1 MPPPPVVL
9 LCPAPQSTG
18 AIFTTEAL
26 ALLRRRYDVREV
38 ADPRDPAVD
47 DVLPECFA
55 VIGQVDLPRARID
68 AAGQLRVVCNVEG
81 NFYPNVDYEA
91 CFARGIPVLSC
102 GPAYAQPVAEYA
114 LGLAL
119 VLARGIAREDRAFR
133 RGEERYLSEANVDSL
148 LLSEARLGLLGL
160 GNLGR
165 ALLPLLRPFGAPI
178 GAHDPWLPDSSHM
191 VVELSQLLLTI
202 ASPSILKKM

>member
-1 MPPPPVVL
+1 MPSRPVVL

-18 AIFTTEAL
+18 AIFSAEAL
-26 ALLRRRYDVREV
+26 ALLHERYDVREV
-38 ADPRDPAVD
+38 ADPQDPAVD
-47 DVLPECFA
+47 DVLPACFA
-55 VIGQVDLPRARID
+55 VIGQVDLPRARIE

-81 NFYPNVDYEA
+81 NFYPNVDYDE

-119 VLARGIAREDRAFR
+119 VLARGVAREDRAFR
-133 RGEERYLSEANVDSL
+133 RGEERYLGEANHDSV
-148 LLSEARLGLLGL
+148 LLSESRLGLLGM

-178 GAHDPWLPDSSHM
+178 SAHDPWLPDSA
-191 VVELSQLLLTI
+191 LR
-202 ASPSILKKM
+202 A